1 MQIQQTHSSLTV
13 RKMKEFW
20 LEPSQDL
27 SEDHLRKV
35 AEEAKPH
42 TIILAKP
49 IAGLPV
55 KVACPV
61 EGGDILVTGEIA
73 AAYAAKERGIPVA
86 LQITIRDRN
95 DIENVSQFL
104 GADPDYLLIECPNW
118 KVIPVEN
125 LIAEARGRSKILART
140 RSFQESRTALSILE
154 QGTDGISLT
163 PDDPSDI
170 IKTRD
175 LILEQ
180 PVPVSLSLAKV
191 TNVQPLGTGA
201 RVCVDTCEILHEG
214 EGLLTG
220 SSSQGLFLVEGEV
233 HSNPHVNPRPFRV
246 NAGPVALYLLAP
258 RGKTQYLS
266 ELSAGQSVLLVDK
279 EGRTRTV
286 DVARVKIE
294 RRPMMLIEASV
305 GSDSVK
311 TIVQNAETVRLVNQA
326 GSKSISEIRPGDE
339 VLVRYEEGGRH
350 FGTRVPDEMIIE
362 K

>member
-1 MQIQQTHSSLTV
+1 
-13 RKMKEFW
+13 MKQFW
-20 LEPSQDL
+20 LEPSHDL
-27 SEDHLRKV
+27 SEDNIRKI

-42 TIILAKP
+42 AIVLPKMVP
-49 IAGLPV
+49 GLPV
-55 KVACPV
+55 KVASPV
-61 EGGDILVTGEIA
+61 EGADILVTCDIPTA
-73 AAYAAKERGIPVA
+73 HAAKERGIPVA
-86 LQITIRDRN
+86 LQITIKNRN
-95 DIENVSQFL
+95 DIENVSRFL
-104 GADPDYLLIECPNW
+104 EADPDYLLIDCPKW
-118 KVIPVEN
+118 KIIPFEN
-125 LIAEARGRSKILART
+125 LIAETRGRSKILART
-140 RSFQESRTALSILE
+140 RSFLESRTALSILE
-154 QGTDGISLT
+154 QGTDGISLI

-180 PVPVSLSLAKV
+180 PEPVSLSLAKV
-191 TNVQPLGTGA
+191 TNIRPIGIGA
-201 RVCVDTCEILHEG
+201 RVCVDTCEILHDG

-233 HSNPHVNPRPFRV
+233 HSNPHVNPRPFRI

-266 ELSAGQSVLLVDK
+266 ELTAGQSVLLVDK
-279 EGRTRTV
+279 EGRTRKV
-286 DVARVKIE
+286 DVARIKIE
-294 RRPMMLIEASV
+294 RRPLMLVEASV

-311 TIVQNAETVRLVNQA
+311 TIVQNAETVRFVNRA
-326 GSKSISEIRPGDE
+326 GSKSISDIRPGDE

>member
-1 MQIQQTHSSLTV
+1 
-13 RKMKEFW
+13 MKQFW
-20 LEPSQDL
+20 LEPSHNL
-27 SEDHLRKV
+27 SEDHLRKI
-35 AEEAKPH
+35 AEEAKAH
-42 TIILAKP
+42 TIILPKP
-49 IAGLPV
+49 IGGLPA
-55 KVACPV
+55 KVASPV
-61 EGGDILVTGEIA
+61 EGGDILVTGDITTV
-73 AAYAAKERGIPVA
+73 YASKDRGVPVA
-86 LQITIRDRN
+86 LEITIQHRN
-95 DIENVSQFL
+95 DFEKVSLFL
-104 GADPDYLLIECPNW
+104 KAEPDYLLIDCPNW
-118 KVIPVEN
+118 KIIPVEN

-140 RSFQESRTALSILE
+140 KNFQESRTALSILE
-154 QGTDGISLT
+154 LGTDGISLT

-180 PVPVSLSLAKV
+180 PEPVSLSLAKV
-191 TNVQPLGTGA
+191 TTIRPIGTGA

-246 NAGPVALYLLAP
+246 NAGPIALYLLAP
-258 RGKTQYLS
+258 KGKTQYLS

-279 EGRTRTV
+279 EGRTRTA

-305 GSDSVK
+305 GPESVK
-311 TIVQNAETVRLVNQA
+311 TIVQNAETVRLVNQT
-326 GSKSISEIRPGDE
+326 GSKSISDIRPGDE
-339 VLVRYEEGGRH
+339 LLVRYEEGGRH
-350 FGTRVPDEMIIE
+350 FGTRVADEMIIE

>member
-1 MQIQQTHSSLTV
+1 V
-13 RKMKEFW
+13 RKVKQFW
-20 LEPSQDL
+20 LEPSHDL
-27 SEDHLRKV
+27 SEDHLRKI

-42 TIILAKP
+42 TMILPKMVP
-49 IAGLPV
+49 GLPV
-55 KVACPV
+55 KVASPV
-61 EGGDILVTGEIA
+61 EGADILVTRDIA
-73 AAYAAKERGIPVA
+73 TAHAAKERGIPVA
-86 LQITIRDRN
+86 LQITIQHRN
-95 DIENVSQFL
+95 DVENVSRFL
-104 GADPDYLLIECPNW
+104 EADPDYLLIECPNW
-118 KVIPVEN
+118 KIIPVEN
-125 LIAEARGRSKILART
+125 LIAEVRGRSKILART

-180 PVPVSLSLAKV
+180 PEPVSLSLAKV
-191 TNVQPLGTGA
+191 TSIRPIGTGA
-201 RVCVDTCEILHEG
+201 RVCVDTCEILHDG

-258 RGKTQYLS
+258 KGKTQYLS
-266 ELSAGQSVLLVDK
+266 ELTAGQSVLLVDK
-279 EGRTRTV
+279 QGRTRTV
-286 DVARVKIE
+286 DVARIKIE
-294 RRPMMLIEASV
+294 RRPLILIEACV

-311 TIVQNAETVRLVNQA
+311 TIVQNAETVRLVNRA
-326 GSKSISEIRPGDE
+326 GSKSISDIRPGDE

>member
-1 MQIQQTHSSLTV
+1 V
-13 RKMKEFW
+13 RKVKQFW
-20 LEPSQDL
+20 LELNQGL
-27 SEDHLRKV
+27 SEDQLREI
-35 AEEAKPH
+35 AEEAKPD
-42 TIILAKP
+42 TIILPKP
-49 IAGLPV
+49 VTGLPV
-55 KVACPV
+55 KVASPV
-61 EGGDILVTGEIA
+61 EGGDILVTADITT
-73 AAYAAKERGIPVA
+73 AYAAKDRGVPLA
-86 LQITIRDRN
+86 LQITIQHRN
-95 DIENVSQFL
+95 DIENISRFL
-104 GADPDYLLIECPNW
+104 KAEPDYLLIDCPNW
-118 KVIPVEN
+118 KIIPVEN
-125 LIAEARGRSKILART
+125 LIAETRGRSKILVKT
-140 RSFQESRTALSILE
+140 RNFQESRTALSILE

-163 PDDPSDI
+163 PDDPSDT

-180 PVPVSLSLAKV
+180 PEPVSLSLAKV
-191 TNVQPLGTGA
+191 TNIRPIGTGA

-220 SSSQGLFLVEGEV
+220 SSSQGLFLVEGEI

-258 RGKTQYLS
+258 KGKTQYLS

-286 DVARVKIE
+286 DVARIKIE

-305 GSDSVK
+305 GSESVK

>member
-1 MQIQQTHSSLTV
+1 
-13 RKMKEFW
+13 MKEFW
-20 LEPSQDL
+20 LEPSPDL
-27 SEDHLRKV
+27 SEAHLRKI

-42 TIILAKP
+42 TVILPKP
-49 IAGLPV
+49 LAGLQV

-61 EGGDILVTGEIA
+61 EGGDILVTCEIA

-86 LQITIRDRN
+86 LQITIQRRN
-95 DIENVSQFL
+95 DMENVSRFL
-104 GADPDYLLIECPNW
+104 EADPDYLLIDCPNW
-118 KVIPVEN
+118 KIIPVEN
-125 LIAEARGRSKILART
+125 LIAETRGKSKLIART
-140 RSFQESRTALSILE
+140 RNYEESKTALSILE

-163 PDDPSDI
+163 PDQPSDI

-180 PVPVSLSLAKV
+180 PEPVSLSLAKV
-191 TNVQPLGTGA
+191 TIIRPIGTGA
-201 RVCVDTCEILHEG
+201 RVCVDTCEILHDG

-233 HSNPHVNPRPFRV
+233 HSNPHVNTRPFRV

-258 RGKTQYLS
+258 KGKTQYLS

-294 RRPMMLIEASV
+294 RRPLMLIEASV

-311 TIVQNAETVRLVNQA
+311 TIVQNAETVRLVNHA
-326 GSKSISEIRPGDE
+326 GSISISDLRPGDE

-350 FGTRVPDEMIIE
+350 FGTRVADEMIIE

>member
-1 MQIQQTHSSLTV
+1 M
-13 RKMKEFW
+13 
-20 LEPSQDL
+20 
-27 SEDHLRKV
+27 

-42 TIILAKP
+42 TMILPKP
-49 IAGLPV
+49 IVGLPAN
-55 KVACPV
+55 VASPV
-61 EGGDILVTGEIA
+61 DGGDILVTFDIPT
-73 AAYAAKERGIPVA
+73 AYAAKDRGVPVA
-86 LQITIRDRN
+86 LQITVKDRN
-95 DIENVSQFL
+95 DLERVSQSL
-104 GADPDYLLIECPNW
+104 HASPDYLLIDCPNW
-118 KVIPVEN
+118 KIIPVEN
-125 LIAEARGRSKILART
+125 LIAEIRGRSKILVRT
-140 RSFQESRTALSILE
+140 RSFEESRTALSILE

-163 PDDPSDI
+163 PDHPGDI

-180 PVPVSLSLAKV
+180 PEPVSLSVAKV
-191 TNVQPLGTGA
+191 TSIRPIGTGA
-201 RVCVDTCEILHEG
+201 RVCVDTCEILHDG

-233 HSNPHVNPRPFRV
+233 HANPHVNPRPFRV

-258 RGKTQYLS
+258 KGKTQYLS

-279 EGRTRTV
+279 KGRTRTV
-286 DVARVKIE
+286 DIARVKIE
-294 RRPMMLIEASV
+294 RRPLMLIEASV

-311 TIVQNAETVRLVNQA
+311 TIVQNAETVRLVNHS
-326 GSKSISEIRPGDE
+326 GSKSISDIKPGDE

>member
-1 MQIQQTHSSLTV
+1 
-13 RKMKEFW
+13 MKQFW
-20 LEPSQDL
+20 LEPSPDL
-27 SEDHLRKV
+27 SEDHIRQIV
-35 AEEAKPH
+35 EEAKPR
-42 TIILAKP
+42 TIVLPKMVT
-49 IAGLPV
+49 GLPV
-55 KVACPV
+55 KVASRV
-61 EGGDILVTGEIA
+61 EGADILVTCDIA
-73 AAYAAKERGIPVA
+73 AAHAAKERGIPVA
-86 LQITIRDRN
+86 LQISIKNRN
-95 DIENVSQFL
+95 DVEKGLRFL
-104 GADPDYLLIECPNW
+104 EADPEYLLVECPNW
-118 KVIPVEN
+118 KIIPVEN

-180 PVPVSLSLAKV
+180 PEPVSLSIAKV
-191 TNVQPLGTGA
+191 TRFQSIGTGA
-201 RVCVDTCEILHEG
+201 RVCVDTCEILRDG

-294 RRPMMLIEASV
+294 RRPLMLIEASV

-311 TIVQNAETVRLVNQA
+311 TIVQNAETVRLVNRD
-326 GSKSISEIRPGDE
+326 GSKSISDIRPGDE

>member
-1 MQIQQTHSSLTV
+1 V
-13 RKMKEFW
+13 RKVKQFW
-20 LEPSQDL
+20 LEPSHDI
-27 SEDHLRKV
+27 SEDHLRKM
-35 AEEAKPH
+35 AEEARPH
-42 TIILAKP
+42 AIILPKP
-49 IAGLPV
+49 IAGFPV
-55 KVACPV
+55 KVASPV
-61 EGGDILVTGEIA
+61 EGADILVTCDIT
-73 AAYAAKERGIPVA
+73 AAYAAKDRGVPVA
-86 LQITIRDRN
+86 LQITVEHRSDVER
-95 DIENVSQFL
+95 VSQSL
-104 GADPDYLLIECPNW
+104 EASPEYLLIDCPNW
-118 KVIPVEN
+118 KIIPVEN
-125 LIAEARGRSKILART
+125 LIAETKGKSKILART
-140 RSFQESRTALSILE
+140 RNYEESKTALSILE
-154 QGTDGISLT
+154 KGTDGISLA
-163 PDDPSDI
+163 PDHPSDI

-180 PVPVSLSLAKV
+180 LEPVSLSLAKV
-191 TNVQPLGTGA
+191 TAIRPIGTGA

-220 SSSQGLFLVEGEV
+220 SSSQGLFLVEGEI
-233 HSNPHVNPRPFRV
+233 HSNPHINSRPFRV

-258 RGKTQYLS
+258 KGKTQYLS

-279 EGRTRTV
+279 EGRTRTA

-311 TIVQNAETVRLVNQA
+311 TIVQNAETVRLVNPA
-326 GSKSISEIRPGDE
+326 GSKSISDIRPGDE

>member
-1 MQIQQTHSSLTV
+1 M
-13 RKMKEFW
+13 
-20 LEPSQDL
+20 
-27 SEDHLRKV
+27 
-35 AEEAKPH
+35 AEEARPH
-42 TIILAKP
+42 AIILPKP
-49 IAGLPV
+49 IAGFPV
-55 KVACPV
+55 KVASPV
-61 EGGDILVTGEIA
+61 EGADILVTCDIT
-73 AAYAAKERGIPVA
+73 AAYAAKDRGVPVA
-86 LQITIRDRN
+86 LQITVEHRSDVER
-95 DIENVSQFL
+95 VSQSL
-104 GADPDYLLIECPNW
+104 EASPEYLLIDCPNW
-118 KVIPVEN
+118 KIIPVEN
-125 LIAEARGRSKILART
+125 LIAETKGKSKILART
-140 RSFQESRTALSILE
+140 RNYEESKTALSILE
-154 QGTDGISLT
+154 KGTDGISLA
-163 PDDPSDI
+163 PDHPSDI

-180 PVPVSLSLAKV
+180 LEPVSLSLAKV
-191 TNVQPLGTGA
+191 TAIRPIGTGA

-220 SSSQGLFLVEGEV
+220 SSSQGLFLVEGEI
-233 HSNPHVNPRPFRV
+233 HSNPHISSRPFRV

-258 RGKTQYLS
+258 KGKTQYLS

-279 EGRTRTV
+279 EGRTRTA

-311 TIVQNAETVRLVNQA
+311 TIVQNAETVRLVNPA
-326 GSKSISEIRPGDE
+326 GSKSISDIRPGDE

>member
-1 MQIQQTHSSLTV
+1 M
-13 RKMKEFW
+13 RKLKQFW
-20 LEPSQDL
+20 LEPSHHL
-27 SEDHLRKV
+27 TEDHLRRI
-35 AEEAKPH
+35 AEEIKPH
-42 TIILAKP
+42 AIILPKP
-49 IAGLPV
+49 VAGLPTR
-55 KVACPV
+55 VASPL
-61 EGGDILVTGEIA
+61 EGGDILVTA
-73 AAYAAKERGIPVA
+73 DMAKAYAAKDRGIPVA
-86 LQITIRDRN
+86 LQITITHRN
-95 DIENVSQFL
+95 DIENVSRFL
-104 GADPDYLLIECPNW
+104 KAEPDYLLIDCPNW
-118 KVIPVEN
+118 KIIPVEN
-125 LIAEARGRSKILART
+125 LIAEARGKSKILART
-140 RSFQESRTALSILE
+140 RNLQETKTALSILE

-180 PVPVSLSLAKV
+180 AEPVSLSLAKV
-191 TNVQPLGTGA
+191 TTIRPIGTGA

-220 SSSQGLFLVEGEV
+220 SSSQGLFLVEGEI
-233 HSNPHVNPRPFRV
+233 HSNPHINPRPFRV

-258 RGKTQYLS
+258 KGKTQYLS

-305 GSDSVK
+305 GSEPVK
-311 TIVQNAETVRLVNQA
+311 TIVQNAETVRLVNRA

>member
-1 MQIQQTHSSLTV
+1 M
-13 RKMKEFW
+13 
-20 LEPSQDL
+20 
-27 SEDHLRKV
+27 
-35 AEEAKPH
+35 AEEARPH
-42 TIILAKP
+42 AIILPKP
-49 IAGLPV
+49 IAGFPV
-55 KVACPV
+55 KVASPV
-61 EGGDILVTGEIA
+61 EGADILVTCDIT
-73 AAYAAKERGIPVA
+73 AAYAAKDRGVPVA
-86 LQITIRDRN
+86 LQITVEHRSDVER
-95 DIENVSQFL
+95 VSQSL
-104 GADPDYLLIECPNW
+104 EASPEYLLIDCPNW
-118 KVIPVEN
+118 KIIPVEN
-125 LIAEARGRSKILART
+125 LIAETKGKSKILART
-140 RSFQESRTALSILE
+140 RNYEESKTALSILE
-154 QGTDGISLT
+154 KGTDGISLA
-163 PDDPSDI
+163 PDHPSDI

-180 PVPVSLSLAKV
+180 LEPVSLSLAKV
-191 TNVQPLGTGA
+191 TAIRPIGTGA

-220 SSSQGLFLVEGEV
+220 SSSQGLFLVEGEI
-233 HSNPHVNPRPFRV
+233 HSNPHINSRPFRV

-258 RGKTQYLS
+258 KGKTQYLS

-279 EGRTRTV
+279 EGRTRTA

-311 TIVQNAETVRLVNQA
+311 TIVQNAETVRLVNHA

>member
-1 MQIQQTHSSLTV
+1 
-13 RKMKEFW
+13 MKQFW
-20 LEPSQDL
+20 LEPSHDL
-27 SEDHLRKV
+27 SEDHLRKI

-42 TIILAKP
+42 TIILPKP
-49 IAGLPV
+49 VAGLPI
-55 KVACPV
+55 KVASPV
-61 EGGDILVTGEIA
+61 EGADILVTCDIT
-73 AAYAAKERGIPVA
+73 AAYAAKDRGVPVA
-86 LQITIRDRN
+86 LQITVEHRSDVER
-95 DIENVSQFL
+95 VSQSL
-104 GADPDYLLIECPNW
+104 EASPEYLLIDCPNW
-118 KVIPVEN
+118 KIIPVEN
-125 LIAEARGRSKILART
+125 LIAETKGKSKILART
-140 RSFQESRTALSILE
+140 RNYEESKTALSILE
-154 QGTDGISLT
+154 KGTDGISLA
-163 PDDPSDI
+163 PDHPSDI

-180 PVPVSLSLAKV
+180 LEPVSLSLAKV
-191 TNVQPLGTGA
+191 TAIRPIGTGA

-220 SSSQGLFLVEGEV
+220 SSSQGLFLVEGEI
-233 HSNPHVNPRPFRV
+233 HSNPHISSRPFRV

-258 RGKTQYLS
+258 KGKTQYLS

-279 EGRTRTV
+279 EGRTRTA

-311 TIVQNAETVRLVNQA
+311 TIVQNAETVRLVNPA
-326 GSKSISEIRPGDE
+326 GSKSISDIRPGDE

>member
-1 MQIQQTHSSLTV
+1 
-13 RKMKEFW
+13 MKQFW

-27 SEDHLRKV
+27 SEDNIRKL
-35 AEEAKPH
+35 AEEAKPQ
-42 TIILAKP
+42 TIVLPKMVP
-49 IAGLPV
+49 GLPV
-55 KVACPV
+55 KVASPV
-61 EGGDILVTGEIA
+61 EGADILLTCDMA
-73 AAYAAKERGIPVA
+73 TAYAAKERGIPVA
-86 LQITIRDRN
+86 LQITVQNRSDV
-95 DIENVSQFL
+95 DNVSRFL
-104 GADPDYLLIECPNW
+104 GADPDYLLLECPNW
-118 KVIPVEN
+118 KIIPAEN
-125 LIAEARGRSKILART
+125 LIAEVRGRCKILART
-140 RSFQESRTALSILE
+140 RNFQESRTALSILE
-154 QGTDGISLT
+154 QGTDGISLI

-175 LILEQ
+175 LVLEQ
-180 PVPVSLSLAKV
+180 PEPVSLSLARV
-191 TNVQPLGTGA
+191 TSIRAIGTGA
-201 RVCVDTCEILHEG
+201 RVCVDTCEILRDG

-266 ELSAGQSVLLVDK
+266 ELTAGQSVLLVDK

-294 RRPMMLIEASV
+294 RRPLMLVEASV

-311 TIVQNAETVRLVNQA
+311 TIVQNAETVRFVNRT
-326 GSKSISEIRPGDE
+326 GSKSISDIRPGDE

>member
-1 MQIQQTHSSLTV
+1 
-13 RKMKEFW
+13 MKQFW
-20 LEPSQDL
+20 LEPSHDL
-27 SEDHLRKV
+27 SEDHIRKI

-42 TIILAKP
+42 TIVLPKMLP
-49 IAGLPV
+49 GLPV
-55 KVACPV
+55 KVASPL
-61 EGGDILVTGEIA
+61 EGADILVTRDITTA
-73 AAYAAKERGIPVA
+73 CAAKQKGIPVA
-86 LQITIRDRN
+86 LQITIQHRN
-95 DIENVSQFL
+95 DIENISRFL
-104 GADPDYLLIECPNW
+104 QADPDYLLVECPNW
-118 KVIPVEN
+118 KIIPVEN

-154 QGTDGISLT
+154 RGTDGISLT

-180 PVPVSLSLAKV
+180 PEPVSLSLAKV
-191 TNVQPLGTGA
+191 TSIRPIGTGA
-201 RVCVDTCEILHEG
+201 RVCVDTCEILHDG

-294 RRPMMLIEASV
+294 RRPLMLIEASV

-311 TIVQNAETVRLVNQA
+311 TIVQNAETVRLVNHD
-326 GSKSISEIRPGDE
+326 GSKSISDIKPGDE

>member
-1 MQIQQTHSSLTV
+1 M
-13 RKMKEFW
+13 RKLKLFW

-27 SEDHLRKV
+27 PEDQLREI

-42 TIILAKP
+42 TMILPKP
-49 IAGLPV
+49 VPGLPV
-55 KVACPV
+55 KVASLV
-61 EGGDILVTGEIA
+61 EGADILVTGEITK
-73 AAYAAKERGIPVA
+73 AYAAKARGIPVA
-86 LQITIRDRN
+86 LQITIRQRN
-95 DIENVSQFL
+95 DIENISRFL
-104 GADPDYLLIECPNW
+104 KAEPDYLLIDCPNW
-118 KVIPVEN
+118 KIIPVEN
-125 LIAEARGRSKILART
+125 LIVEARGNSKILART
-140 RSFQESRTALSILE
+140 RNFQESKTALSILE

-180 PVPVSLSLAKV
+180 PEPVSLALAKV
-191 TNVQPLGTGA
+191 TTIRPIGTGA

-220 SSSQGLFLVEGEV
+220 SSSQGLFLIEGEI
-233 HSNPHVNPRPFRV
+233 HSNPHINPRPFRV

-258 RGKTQYLS
+258 KGKTQYLS

-279 EGRTRTV
+279 EGRTRTA

-305 GSDSVK
+305 GSEYVR
-311 TIVQNAETVRLVNQA
+311 TIVQNAETVRLVSQA
-326 GSKSISEIRPGDE
+326 GSKSISEIKPGDE

-362 K
+362 R

>member
-1 MQIQQTHSSLTV
+1 VKQ
-13 RKMKEFW
+13 FW
-20 LEPSQDL
+20 LEPSSDL
-27 SEDHLRKV
+27 SVDQLHRI
-35 AEEAKPH
+35 AEEARPH
-42 TIILAKP
+42 TMILP
-49 IAGLPV
+49 RPVIGLPV
-55 KVACPV
+55 KVASPL
-61 EGGDILVTGEIA
+61 EGGDILVTWELA
-73 AAYAAKERGIPVA
+73 TAYAAKHKGIPVA
-86 LQITIRDRN
+86 LQITIEDRN
-95 DIENVSQFL
+95 DMENVSRFL
-104 GADPDYLLIECPNW
+104 HASPDYLLIDCPNW
-118 KVIPVEN
+118 KIIPVEN
-125 LIAEARGRSKILART
+125 LIAETQGRSKILVRT
-140 RSFQESRTALSILE
+140 RSFEESKTALSILE

-163 PDDPSDI
+163 PDHPSDI
-170 IKTRD
+170 IRTRD

-180 PVPVSLSLAKV
+180 PEPVSLCLAKV
-191 TNVQPLGTGA
+191 TSIRPIGTGA
-201 RVCVDTCEILHEG
+201 RVCVDTCEILHAG

-258 RGKTQYLS
+258 KGKTQYLS

-279 EGRTRTV
+279 RGWTRTV

-294 RRPMMLIEASV
+294 RRPLMLIEASV

-311 TIVQNAETVRLVNQA
+311 TIVQNAETVRLVNHA
-326 GSKSISEIRPGDE
+326 GSKSISDIKPGDE